1 MKKVIIL
8 TLILVL
14 CIGIVAYKHDKTEV
28 PEKLNSVNLSTD
40 YEINQALQDIK
51 MLNANTVNVPIVI
64 KIPSLESNKMIID
77 EYSKNK
83 AIQIIKIL
91 KKNNKTVILEAFP
104 WIDNG
109 SKYET
114 EYNPKD
120 KEQFFNDWKSILS
133 ELIDEVA
140 VPCKV
145 DIINTASNFSKLEP
159 YEQQWCEI
167 IDFTKKRFK
176 GLVTYKTS
184 WWYTAKWDLKSKE
197 LYNKKL
203 NNKLFSKVDFISIAA
218 YFELSDKAENTVDEL
233 INALSC
239 TTIYNRNQNIT
250 KEIENFHTKYKK
262 EIFFGEL
269 GFPRKNY
276 AASHPWDSQVS
287 NTYNGGEQGRC
298 FEAYRNV
305 FENKD
310 YIKGFS
316 VFALGQKGHDKN
328 FYPSSESIDVIFNW
342 YE

>member
-1 MKKVIIL
+1 MKKIIIL
-8 TLILVL
+8 TIILAL
-14 CIGIVAYKHDKTEV
+14 CSFMAVYKMDKGEL
-28 PEKLNSVNLSTD
+28 PDKLNSVNLSTD

-51 MLNANTVNVPIVI
+51 MLSANTVNVPIVI

-91 KKNNKTVILEAFP
+91 KENNKTVILEAFP

-114 EYNPKD
+114 EYNPKN
-120 KEQFFNDWKSILS
+120 KEQFFKDWKIILS

-140 VPCKV
+140 IPYNV
-145 DIINTASNFSKLEP
+145 DIVNTASNFSKLEP
-159 YEQQWCEI
+159 YEQNWCDI

-176 GLVTYKTS
+176 GLLTYKTS
-184 WWYTAKWDLKSKE
+184 WWYTAEWDLKSKE

-218 YFELSDKAENTVDEL
+218 YFELSDKPINTVEEL
-233 INALSC
+233 VKCINSS
-239 TTIYNRNQNIT
+239 TVNNRNQNI
-250 KEIENFHTKYKK
+250 KQEIENFANKYNKK
-262 EIFFGEL
+262 IFFGEL
-269 GFPRKNY
+269 GFPRLEY
-276 AASHPWDSQVS
+276 AATHPWNNNVS
-287 NTYNGGEQGRC
+287 DLVNGDEQARC
-298 FEAYRNV
+298 FNAYKIV
-305 FENKD
+305 FENEK

-316 VFALGQKGHDKN
+316 IFAVGEKGKDKM
-328 FYPSSESIDVIFNW
+328 FYPSKESMNFIKLW